1 MQEITSLLIDN
12 LALRLL
18 ALALIPALW
27 LLTAYRARIAS
38 VGSAI
43 RRQTDAPF
51 NPDPRPA
58 PPAVSIVVVAGDDA
72 PALEQLLSKLFEQEY
87 PSAEMEVI
95 VVNDGKNDEIKD
107 VVTRVKHL
115 NHLPNLYITFAPP
128 QLRNVS
134 HRKLAVSLGV
144 KAAKHPVVM
153 LLTEQSR
160 LYSRQ
165 WLARMA
171 APFARPEIELVIGS
185 AMPAAKADSG
195 WGVRYRSFTHGAD
208 ATEWLSAAMRGKPWR
223 GHRANLAFRRDLFF
237 TSGGFNGALN
247 LRGGDDD
254 IFVCRMA
261 RPGNSECVL
270 AAQAHVRYVHPSG
283 RREFRTERPARFYS
297 SRGLGRGSRR
307 LFGISSAMNWLLTLL
322 CLGAATAAAIA
333 ADWPLLGG
341 SLLLLLV
348 VWTILAL
355 TWRSTLKA
363 LRCRP
368 ALLAIPARM
377 LRRPLTNLI
386 HKSRARRHRADYHNI

>member
-1 MQEITSLLIDN
+1 MTEIPSLLIEN
-12 LALRLL
+12 AGLSILL
-18 ALALIPALW
+18 LALIPALW

-51 NPDPRPA
+51 NPDPKPA
-58 PPAVSIVVVAGDDA
+58 PPAVSVIVVAGDDA
-72 PALEQLLSKLFEQEY
+72 PALEQLLGKLFDQEY

-115 NHLPNLYITFAPP
+115 NHLPNLYITFTPA

-144 KAAKHPVVM
+144 KAARYPVVM

-160 LYSRQ
+160 IYSRQ

-171 APFARPEIELVIGS
+171 APFADSAVEVVIGS
-185 AMPAAKADSG
+185 AMPAVRVDSG
-195 WGVRYRSFTHGAD
+195 WGVRYRSFTLGAD
-208 ATEWLSAAMRGKPWR
+208 TAEWLSAALRGKPWR
-223 GHRANLAFRRDLFF
+223 AHRANLAFRRDIFF
-237 TSGGFNGALN
+237 SSGGFNGALN

-254 IFVCRMA
+254 IFISRIA
-261 RPGNSECVL
+261 RPGNTRCVI
-270 AAQAHVRYVHPSG
+270 AAQAHVRYIHPSA
-283 RREFRTERPARFYS
+283 RREFSTERPARFYS
-297 SRGLGRGSRR
+297 SRGLGKASRR
-307 LFGISSAMNWLLTLL
+307 LFALSSAMNWVLLAL
-322 CLGAATAAAIA
+322 CLAATAVAIFSHDWILAGAA
-333 ADWPLLGG
+333 
-341 SLLLLLV
+341 LLLLLT
-348 VWTILAL
+348 VWTVLAL

-368 ALLAIPARM
+368 ALLAIPLRI
-377 LRRPLTNLI
+377 LRRPLTNL
-386 HKSRARRHRADYHNI
+386 HHRMRARRRRPDYHVF